1 MNSRKVSVHVGN
13 GIFETTS
20 WDQLRVGD
28 IVKVQKDEFFPADLI
43 LLSSSYDDGICY
55 VETMNLDG
63 ETNLKLKQ
71 GLDVTFDSL
80 HDDAAFVDF
89 KAMVK
94 CEDPNP
100 HLYSFVGNIEINE
113 QIYPLSPQQV
123 IRNTFSILTCFV
135 TSRD

>member
-13 GIFETTS
+13 GNFVTNA

-71 GLDVTFDSL
+71 GLEVTFDRL
-80 HDDAAFVDF
+80 HDDAAFARF

-94 CEDPNP
+94 CEDPN
-100 HLYSFVGNIEINE
+100 HNLYSFVGSIEINE
-113 QIYPLSPQQV
+113 QTYPLSPQQV
-123 IRNTFSILTCFV
+123 IRNYIFDLDKFCYL
-135 TSRD
+135 

>member
-1 MNSRKVSVHVGN
+1 VNSRKVLVQIGSAN
-13 GIFETTS
+13 FETTT

-28 IVKVQKDEFFPADLI
+28 IVKVQKDEFFPADLV

-71 GLDVTFDSL
+71 GLEVTFDSL
-80 HDDAAFVDF
+80 HEDADFVNF
-89 KAMVK
+89 KATVN

-113 QIYPLSPQQV
+113 QTYPLSPQQV
-123 IRNTFSILTCFV
+123 IRNYILDLGMFCHL
-135 TSRD
+135 

>member
-1 MNSRKVSVHVGN
+1 MNSRKVLVHVGSGN
-13 GIFETTS
+13 FVTTT

-28 IVKVQKDEFFPADLI
+28 IVKVLKDEFFPADLI

-71 GLDVTFDSL
+71 GLELTFDSL
-80 HDDAAFVDF
+80 HDDAAFADF

-100 HLYSFVGNIEINE
+100 HLYSFVGTIEIDE
-113 QIYPLSPQQV
+113 QTYPLSPQQV
-123 IRNTFSILTCFV
+123 ISNYILILSCFV
-135 TSRD
+135 TCRD